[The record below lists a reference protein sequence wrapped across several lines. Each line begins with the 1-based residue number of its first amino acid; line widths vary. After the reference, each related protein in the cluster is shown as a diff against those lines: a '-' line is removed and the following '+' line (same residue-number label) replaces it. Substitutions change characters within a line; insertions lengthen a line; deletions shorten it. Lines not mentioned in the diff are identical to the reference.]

1 MAPVLEAT
9 AREERQPFRLR
20 HVHYGL
26 LADLTVLLHAAF
38 ILFAV
43 LGGLLAV
50 RWPRIAWLHL
60 PAVAWAAFIEF
71 SGRICPLTP
80 LENHYRELAGESGY
94 TGGFIEHYI
103 LPVIYPAGLTRN
115 IQLGL
120 GLGVLVVNIVAYVI
134 VIRRS
139 VKRTPP

>member
-1 MAPVLEAT
+1 M
-9 AREERQPFRLR
+9 
-20 HVHYGL
+20 HYGL
-26 LADLTVLLHAAF
+26 LADLTVLVHAAF

-43 LGGLLAV
+43 CGGLLV
-50 RWPRIAWLHL
+50 LRWPRTAWLHV
-60 PAVAWAAFIEF
+60 PAVLWAAFIEF

-120 GLGVLVVNIVAYVI
+120 GLGVLVVNIVAYGI
-134 VIRRS
+134 VVRRS
-139 VKRTPP
+139 MKRMPP